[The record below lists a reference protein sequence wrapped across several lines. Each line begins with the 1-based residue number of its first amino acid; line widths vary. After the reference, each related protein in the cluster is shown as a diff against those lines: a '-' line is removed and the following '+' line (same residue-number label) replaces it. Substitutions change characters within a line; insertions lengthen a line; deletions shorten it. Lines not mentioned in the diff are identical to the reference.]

1 MSVANAIGIKNQEA
15 LEHQVE
21 SLEYLVSKQQQT
33 ISAQQQTLQEQRQTI
48 ASQEQTIEAL
58 EIRLQQLQARI
69 EQLEEELRA
78 CQKLSR
84 KPKLRASRLNQR
96 QSQSQGDGK
105 RAGSAKRSKK
115 RGFQVDEELVIQPER
130 IPAGAKFNGYRDYDV
145 QELELKRHNIRFRL
159 AEYVT
164 VDGKTIVGQL
174 PAKYRHGHF
183 GPVLLSYVV
192 HQYHGCRVS
201 QPLIYEELQ
210 GLGIDISI
218 GQIHNIVSER
228 TTEFHAEQQG
238 VLKVGLE
245 CSSYVHTDDTGA
257 RHQGKNGYC
266 TVVGNDWFTY
276 FRSTDSKSR
285 ECLLET
291 LQGEHRLYV
300 LNDVAQ
306 SYLAAHQLAAKHWE
320 KLQFSRESLATD
332 RQQWLRYLSGIGIVT
347 AQAMRVV
354 TEAALLGGLIE
365 QGVSDQLKI
374 LSDGAGQFNV
384 LVHGLCWIH
393 AERGLKRLQGNTQQQ
408 RQNIEHMQ
416 QLLWD
421 YYQQLKAY
429 QDNPT
434 AEGKVQME
442 QRFDQVF
449 GRCYLHHASLNSVL
463 ASFRKHKAE
472 LLRVLDDPHF
482 PLHNNAAE
490 SDIREQVIRRH
501 ISGSTHSE
509 AGRRARDAL
518 TGAKKTCRKLGIS
531 FWNFLLSRFRA
542 DGIIPPLPDL
552 IRAMRFGLRQV
563 AIPI

>member
-1 MSVANAIGIKNQEA
+1 MNVAKAIGRKSQET

-21 SLEYLVSKQQQT
+21 RLEWMVSKQQQT
-33 ISAQQQTLQEQRQTI
+33 IAVQQQTLQEQRQTI
-48 ASQEQTIEAL
+48 ASQEQTIETL

-78 CQKLSR
+78 SKKLSR
-84 KPKLRASRLNQR
+84 KPKLRASRLNKH

-105 RAGSAKRSKK
+105 RPGSAKRSKK
-115 RGFQVDEELVIQPER
+115 GGFQVDEEIVIQPNE
-130 IPAGAKFNGYRDYDV
+130 IPVGSKFNGYRDYDV
-145 QELELKRHNIRFRL
+145 QELKLKRHNIRFRL

-164 VDGKTIVGQL
+164 VEGKTVVGQL
-174 PAKYRHGHF
+174 PVEYRHGHF

-192 HQYHGCRVS
+192 HQYYGCRVS

-228 TTEFHAEQQG
+228 TTEFQAEQQQ

-266 TVVGNDWFTY
+266 TVIGNDWFTY
-276 FRSTDSKSR
+276 FRSTARKSR
-285 ECLLET
+285 ECFLET
-291 LQGEHRLYV
+291 LQGEQRLYV

-306 SYLAAHQLAAKHWE
+306 SYLAAHELAAKHWQ
-320 KLQFSRESLATD
+320 KLQFGHEVLATD
-332 RQQWLRYLSGIGIVT
+332 RQQWRRYLSGLSIIT
-347 AQAMRVV
+347 SQAMRVV

-365 QGVSDQLKI
+365 QGVSAELKV
-374 LSDGAGQFNV
+374 LSDGAGQFDV

-393 AERGLKRLQGNTQQQ
+393 AERSLKRLQGNTKQR
-408 RQNIEHMQ
+408 RQNIEQMQ
-416 QLLWD
+416 QLLWG

-434 AEGKVQME
+434 AESKAQME
-442 QRFDQVF
+442 QCFDRVF
-449 GRCYLHHASLNSVL
+449 GRCYLHHGSLNSVL
-463 ASFRKHKAE
+463 ASFRQHKAE
-472 LLRVLDDPHF
+472 LLRVLDDPRF

-531 FWNFLLSRFRA
+531 FWNFLLSRFRG
-542 DGIIPPLPDL
+542 DGTIPPLPDL
-552 IRAMRFGLRQV
+552 IRARKLSLGQV
-563 AIPI
+563 TGPI